1 MSSEENTAAGTAV
14 ERSCDAVTHFSSA
27 NEKATDASSVA
38 PVKKRGRP
46 PKSKSAPKAVD
57 PKRETVSPPLSPSSE
72 KRGRPSTW
80 AYAEYSD
87 GSEYDSD
94 ADEKRMV
101 RKKRKTKPVATP
113 GSGKRRGR
121 PPKNRDATSAP
132 EVKKTSTGKRGR
144 PPKKRAL
151 ETNAEEKSGTQNNGT
166 LRKSC
171 SPSGNESDYTSGH
184 NTSESKNAGAVISEK
199 RRRGRPR
206 KSEILDQGDRNDAD
220 SHTGRYTVPL
230 PVPESWPLVSNRD
243 EIMKELSEMYANVK
257 DEKVGEFH
265 NQIKAFVFAL
275 HWLKLEYH
283 CCCLVILID
292 MLCSVMAS
300 CDRRRSSQ
308 PQSSHELR
316 IVLEFHLLSNF
327 GRELRN
333 LWLLFYAE
341 DEDLV
346 CAVLAR
352 CDLLPPTRKAPKI
365 AVLL

>member
-14 ERSCDAVTHFSSA
+14 ESSA

-57 PKRETVSPPLSPSSE
+57 PKRVVDNVGDSTPAPRKRGRKSLAELAKEAASETVSPPLSPSSE

-275 HWLKLEYH
+275 HW
-283 CCCLVILID
+283 
-292 MLCSVMAS
+292 
-300 CDRRRSSQ
+300 
-308 PQSSHELR
+308 
-316 IVLEFHLLSNF
+316 
-327 GRELRN
+327 
-333 LWLLFYAE
+333 E
-341 DEDLV
+341 DGSFS
-346 CAVLAR
+346 
-352 CDLLPPTRKAPKI
+352 TS
-365 AVLL
+365 